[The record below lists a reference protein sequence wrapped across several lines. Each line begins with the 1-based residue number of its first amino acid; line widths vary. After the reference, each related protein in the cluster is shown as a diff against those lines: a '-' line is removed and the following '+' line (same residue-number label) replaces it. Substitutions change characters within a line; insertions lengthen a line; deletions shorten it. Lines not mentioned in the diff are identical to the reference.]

1 MYSFTFERPA
11 SNAAALALAASGGR
25 FLAGGQTLLASMKLR
40 LSASEQIVDLSGIPE
55 LVGVCRDGEGDSS
68 ATGAALVIGSMTRH
82 ADVTRHPLVQAE
94 IPALADL
101 AGGIGDAQVRS
112 LGTLGGAVANNDPAA
127 CYPAAVLA
135 LGATINTLRAD
146 GSRRQIAADD
156 FFQGMFATALEEG
169 ELLTSIRFPLVRR
182 AAYMKFKQSASRF
195 AMVGVFVAQTPAG
208 VRVAVTGAGN
218 GVFRHAGL
226 EAALNRSFTPEAA
239 ASVEIDASDLN
250 ADIHASAAY
259 RANLI
264 SVQTQRAVAKLV

>member
-1 MYSFTFERPA
+1 MYAFNYERPNTTAQAA
-11 SNAAALALAASGGR
+11 SLIASGGKAI
-25 FLAGGQTLLASMKLR
+25 AGGQTLLASMKLR
-40 LSASEQIVDLSGIPE
+40 LSAPEQLVDLGGIAE
-55 LVGVCRDGEGDSS
+55 LAGVRQAGHH
-68 ATGAALVIGSMTRH
+68 LVIGAMTRH
-82 ADVTRHPLVQAE
+82 ADVATNALVRAS

-101 AGGIGDAQVRS
+101 AGGIGDRQVRS

-135 LGATINTLRAD
+135 LGATVHTTQ
-146 GSRRQIAADD
+146 RQIAADD

-169 ELLTSIRFPLVRR
+169 ELITAIAFPVTPH
-182 AAYMKFKQSASRF
+182 AAYLKFKQAASRF
-195 AMVGVFVAQTPAG
+195 AMVGVFVAQTEGG

-226 EAALNRSFTPEAA
+226 ESALNQRFTPESAA
-239 ASVEIDASDLN
+239 AVAIDASDLN

-264 SVQTQRAVAKLV
+264 SVQTQRAVAHIMASRQG